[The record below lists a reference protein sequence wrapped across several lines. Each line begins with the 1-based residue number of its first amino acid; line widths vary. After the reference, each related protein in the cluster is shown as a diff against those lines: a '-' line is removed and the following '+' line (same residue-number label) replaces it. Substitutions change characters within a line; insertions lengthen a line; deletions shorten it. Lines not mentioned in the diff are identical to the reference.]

1 MVYYKKK
8 IVIVITF
15 FLTILLTSCQ
25 LNLTALYTT
34 EEVNVVLEEFT
45 SQDITHE
52 SELPIFEQTVVRYT
66 INQIPVESLDLY
78 ERPLFD
84 QYQSLRATVYGSDQT
99 VTYLYQIYVLSD
111 YSPKHNYKIELN
123 NIDLETMT
131 RETFQQGL
139 INVYQEDEFILPID
153 QNINVRHR
161 GNSSWANHE
170 KKPFRLEFDSN
181 VEMMGLRP
189 HDTFYLIS
197 IHADKSLMRDVLAHQ
212 LANMLNIE
220 TTQETR
226 YVDLYINDAYHGLY
240 LLIED
245 RRYIQIDETN
255 EALAFALELDF
266 RAEWEQYDDETWFY
280 SNGVPYV
287 VKRPSLSTESDADG
301 IQSYLEALV
310 SALEND
316 VLDEENI
323 DIQNWASYF
332 FIQEYFKNVDAW
344 GLSTFLYKEANE
356 PVKFGPV
363 WDFDL
368 SVGNAD
374 YVNEAYNSPEGYW
387 FITHPMAI
395 WPQLT
400 LKFDTFSQVFENTI
414 RNFYVNT
421 YQTWL
426 MMIDT
431 LGVSLIPYAEKN
443 FQRWDILNE
452 YIWPNPQIL
461 LTNTYYE
468 QVTFVKNFLEDRMLW
483 LLEETYQ

>member
-1 MVYYKKK
+1 MNLFKKK
-8 IVIVITF
+8 ICIGLTF

-34 EEVNVVLEEFT
+34 EEVNVVLKEFA
-45 SQDITHE
+45 SHDITHE
-52 SELPIFEQTVVRYT
+52 SEFPIFEQTSVTYT
-66 INQIPVESLDLY
+66 INNIPVESLDAY
-78 ERPLFD
+78 QRPLFD

-111 YSPKHNYKIELN
+111 YSPRHNYKIELN
-123 NIDLETMT
+123 NINLDTMT
-131 RETFQQGL
+131 RETFQQGS
-139 INVYQEDEFILPID
+139 INVYHESETILPSD
-153 QNINVRHR
+153 QAINIRYR

-170 KKPFRLEFDSN
+170 KKPFRIEFDSN

-212 LANMLNIE
+212 LAKLLNVE

-226 YVDLYINDAYHGLY
+226 YLDLYINDAYHGLY

-245 RRYIQIDETN
+245 RRYIQIDETS
-255 EALAFALELDF
+255 EELAFALELDF
-266 RAEWEQYDDETWFY
+266 RAEWEQYAEETWFY
-280 SNGVPYV
+280 SNGIPYV
-287 VKRPSLSTESDADG
+287 LKRPLVTTEDDIES
-301 IQSYLEALV
+301 IQYYLDDLV
-310 SALEND
+310 AALENGVFNEDDID
-316 VLDEENI
+316 V
-323 DIQNWASYF
+323 QNWTSYF

-344 GLSTFLYKEANE
+344 GLSTFLYKEATE
-356 PVKFGPV
+356 PLKFGPV

-374 YVNEAYNSPEGYW
+374 YVNDAYNGPEGYW

-400 LKFDTFSQVFENTI
+400 LRFDAFRDAFESLI
-414 RNFYVNT
+414 RTFYVNS

-426 MMIDT
+426 MMIET
-431 LGVSLIPYAEKN
+431 LGISLIPYAEKN
-443 FQRWDILNE
+443 FERWDILNT
-452 YIWPNPQIL
+452 YIWPNPDML

-468 QVTFVKNFLEDRMLW
+468 QVTFVKIFLEDRLMW

>member
-52 SELPIFEQTVVRYT
+52 SELPIFEQTVVTYT

-131 RETFQQGL
+131 RETYQQGL

-255 EALAFALELDF
+255 EQLAFALELDF

-414 RNFYVNT
+414 RNFYVNMN
-421 YQTWL
+421 QTWL

-483 LLEETYQ
+483 LLEETY